1 MRFTSAPLWENRR
14 NVRKTVENNLIE
26 DSDQYDCSDE
36 DDYFEGSIKHIVK
49 IGKVKAVSR
58 QSDTFIT
65 MNFVSIPHVAFRTT
79 VLNSPFTERKF

>member
-1 MRFTSAPLWENRR
+1 MIPRENRR

-49 IGKVKAVSR
+49 IGKIAIICLFSQSR
-58 QSDTFIT
+58 YIT
-65 MNFVSIPHVAFRTT
+65 TNFFSSLLLHP
-79 VLNSPFTERKF
+79 